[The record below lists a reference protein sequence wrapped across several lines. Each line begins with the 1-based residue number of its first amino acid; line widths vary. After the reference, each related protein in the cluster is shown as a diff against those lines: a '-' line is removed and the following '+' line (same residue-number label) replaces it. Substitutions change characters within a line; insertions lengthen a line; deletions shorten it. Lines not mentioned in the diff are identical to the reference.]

1 MSEGTSS
8 AVSPVAGAQIRPR
21 FFFALTVVM
30 LVVVFLGF
38 APTFYL
44 APAFDTPTDEH
55 GMPVYLIIHAVLLT
69 AWYVGLV
76 VQSGL
81 IGRGRRE
88 VHKTLG
94 MYGVGLAA
102 GVIITGAVATL
113 LAIPRAAELGT
124 FPRGRLNVLVTSN
137 TLNLLVFMVL
147 VSVAIYNRTKPQVHK
162 RLMLIGSIAI
172 IGPAVGPGRMFGGFL
187 QSLLPDS
194 MVPVP
199 LVFWILLVV
208 PIVVHDVVTSR
219 RVHPA
224 TAWGVGAKAASVL
237 ITLALVNSGAAAAY
251 VNWLEGL

>member
-1 MSEGTSS
+1 MSDVTSS
-8 AVSPVAGAQIRPR
+8 LVSPVDGARIRPR
-21 FFFALTVVM
+21 FFFALSVAM
-30 LVVVFLGF
+30 LAVVFLGF

-44 APAFDTPTDEH
+44 APAFDTPTDDH
-55 GMPVYLIIHAVLLT
+55 GMPVYLVIHAFFLT

-81 IGRGRRE
+81 IGRGRRD

-94 MYGVGLAA
+94 LYGVGVAV

-113 LAIPRAAELGT
+113 MAIPRAAELGT
-124 FPRGRLNVLVTSN
+124 FTPERLNVLVTTN
-137 TLNLLVFMVL
+137 TFNLLVFIVL
-147 VSVAIYNRTKPQVHK
+147 VSVAIHRRSKPQVHK
-162 RLMLIGSIAI
+162 RLMLMASIAI

-194 MVPVP
+194 MIPVP

-208 PIVVHDVVTSR
+208 PMVVHDVMNSG

-224 TAWGVGAKAASVL
+224 TAWGGGAKAAAVV
-237 ITLALVNSGAAAAY
+237 ITVALVNGGGAAAY
-251 VNWLEGL
+251 VDWLQGL